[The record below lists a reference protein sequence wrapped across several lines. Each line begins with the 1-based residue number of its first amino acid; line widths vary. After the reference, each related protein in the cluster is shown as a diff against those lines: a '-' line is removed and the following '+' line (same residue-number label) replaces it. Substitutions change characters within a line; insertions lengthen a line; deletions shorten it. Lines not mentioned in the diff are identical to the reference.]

1 MHELC
6 QFFRLTQERQHR
18 RSQTPHSQ
26 IARTAFWNECPNLS
40 ALRSE
45 RARSRSETLIQPC
58 TFVTLAAILAMVGN
72 QVMANEREP
81 LARTANAEEIRSFFK
96 ARGKKVV
103 TFIGYSDAGYED
115 QEAMLGIAK
124 NVLME
129 LDPEQTI
136 VNIGATR
143 SGIGAVYGIANQ
155 MRFTTTGIVS
165 SQARKHDVELSP
177 SVDHVFYVEDG
188 TWGGF
193 LGGSDELSPT
203 SKAMVEASDLIVG
216 IGGGEVGRD
225 EMIVAKQRR
234 KDVRFFPA
242 DMDHQRAI
250 EKARK
255 KGLPLPTNFR
265 GAAGDDPRL
274 TGNPPSKADE

>member
-1 MHELC
+1 MNLGYAIATL
-6 QFFRLTQERQHR
+6 FR
-18 RSQTPHSQ
+18 Q
-26 IARTAFWNECPNLS
+26 IARTAIWNEWPHLS

-45 RARSRSETLIQPC
+45 HARIRTEILIQLY
-58 TFVTLAAILAMVGN
+58 TFVTPNVSLAKVGN
-72 QVMANEREP
+72 HVMACERETV
-81 LARTANAEEIRSFFK
+81 ARTANAEEIRTFFK
-96 ARGKKVV
+96 ARGKTVV

-124 NVLME
+124 NILME

-143 SGIGAVYGIANQ
+143 SGIGVVYGIANQ
-155 MRFTTTGIVS
+155 MGFTTTGIVL
-165 SQARKHDVELSP
+165 SQSRKHDIELSP
-177 SVDHVFYVEDG
+177 CVDHMFYVEG
-188 TWGGF
+188 TTCGGF
-193 LGGSDELSPT
+193 LEGSDELSRT

-225 EMIVAKQRR
+225 EMIVAKQRG

-242 DMDHQRAI
+242 DMDNQRAI

-255 KGLPLPTNFR
+255 K
-265 GAAGDDPRL
+265 
-274 TGNPPSKADE
+274 S